1 MGNKKEKK
9 NRGNY
14 SQEAN
19 DSRQTGNNQIE
30 YALKVMERTDAWI
43 ISCDNKL
50 SVLLGV
56 CGVALTV
63 CITSESISKA
73 YSFIKN
79 IVLNMN
85 DGWSYTFIVGCSI
98 TVFLYVKAI
107 YHIINALVA
116 RVDSDKFKQEQL
128 RLQSNLFFGSISA
141 RKYEDFKKN
150 FLEDTSEEILND
162 ILSQVYINSSIAQTK
177 HRHYNKSLLWIGI
190 SVITTFFIVLFG
202 IIAF

>member
-9 NRGNY
+9 NCRNY
-14 SQEAN
+14 VKEVNNS
-19 DSRQTGNNQIE
+19 SQTGNDQIE
-30 YALKVMERTDAWI
+30 YALKTMDRTDAWI
-43 ISCDNKL
+43 NSCDNKL

-56 CGVALTV
+56 CGVVLTV

-79 IVLNMN
+79 IMLNMN
-85 DGWSYTFIVGCSI
+85 DGWSYAFIVGCLV
-98 TVFLYVKAI
+98 TVLFYVKAI

-141 RKYEDFKKN
+141 KKYEDFKKN

-177 HRHYNKSLLWIGI
+177 HKHYNKSLLWIGI
-190 SVITTFFIVLFG
+190 SVITTLFIVLFG